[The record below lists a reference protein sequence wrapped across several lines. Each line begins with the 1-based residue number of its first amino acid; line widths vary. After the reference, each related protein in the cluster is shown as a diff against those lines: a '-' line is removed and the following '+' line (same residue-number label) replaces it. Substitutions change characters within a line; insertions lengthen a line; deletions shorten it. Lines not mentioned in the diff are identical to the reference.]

1 MPRGPKGEKR
11 PADVL
16 GRHNQTETRPGG
28 KMLQLNLFLVVEWT
42 ERAQIGLA
50 SGPIPKFSPH

>member
-16 GRHNQTETRPGG
+16 GRRNQTETRPGG
-28 KMLQLNLFLVVEWT
+28 EMLQFEF
-42 ERAQIGLA
+42 
-50 SGPIPKFSPH
+50 IPCNRMDQTGAYWAG